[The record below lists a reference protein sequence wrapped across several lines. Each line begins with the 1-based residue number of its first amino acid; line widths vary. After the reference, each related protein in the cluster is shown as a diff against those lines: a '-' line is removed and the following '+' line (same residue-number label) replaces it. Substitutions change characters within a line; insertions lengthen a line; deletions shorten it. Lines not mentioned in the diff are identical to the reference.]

1 MILADKGILAWNTE
15 DKIRHDF
22 VTCEKTNKMFRR
34 EKNECTDNGKNMK
47 E

>member
-22 VTCEKTNKMFRR
+22 ATCEKTKCLEGRR
-34 EKNECTDNGKNMK
+34 MSVRIKEKI
-47 E
+47 